1 MTGTESKWAERVREW
16 KASGRTAKAFA
27 EGRDFKASTLVYW
40 ASCLRRG
47 RVGAARPQKRQPRV
61 RMVRVLARAKPAS
74 GSLTVCVG
82 TAQVEVRSG
91 FDRILLR
98 ELVDALGGPL

>member
-16 KASGRTAKAFA
+16 KASGQTAKAFA

-47 RVGAARPQKRQPRV
+47 RAGAARPQKRQPRV
-61 RMVRVLARAKPAS
+61 RMVRLVGAAKPAS
-74 GSLTVCVG
+74 GSLTVRVG

-91 FDRILLR
+91 FDRVLLR
-98 ELVDALGGPL
+98 ELVDALGGPR

>member
-47 RVGAARPQKRQPRV
+47 RVGAARPHKRQPRV
-61 RMVRVLARAKPAS
+61 RMVRLVAAAKPAS
-74 GSLTVCVG
+74 GSLTVRVG

-91 FDRILLR
+91 FDRVLLR
-98 ELVDALGGPL
+98 ELVDALGGPR

>member
-47 RVGAARPQKRQPRV
+47 RVGAARPQKRQSRV
-61 RMVRVLARAKPAS
+61 RMVRMVAAAKPAS
-74 GSLTVCVG
+74 GSLTVRVG

-91 FDRILLR
+91 FDRVLLR
-98 ELVDALGGPL
+98 ELLDALGGPR

>member
-1 MTGTESKWAERVREW
+1 MTETEKKWSERVEEW

-47 RVGAARPQKRQPRV
+47 PGKATPPRERRPRV
-61 RMVRVLARAKPAS
+61 RMVRVVRRPRRPEDSIVVTVGPACVAVRA
-74 GSLTVCVG
+74 
-82 TAQVEVRSG
+82 G
-91 FDRILLR
+91 FDEALLR
-98 ELVDALGGPL
+98 RVVKALGDEQ

>member
-16 KASGRTAKAFA
+16 KASGRTAKQFA

-47 RVGAARPQKRQPRV
+47 RVGAVRPQKRQPRV
-61 RMVRVLARAKPAS
+61 RMVRLVAVAKPA
-74 GSLTVCVG
+74 GGLLTVRVG
-82 TAQVEVRSG
+82 AAQVEVRSG
-91 FDRILLR
+91 FDRGLLR
-98 ELVDALGGPL
+98 ELVEVLGGPR